1 MLIELGQAASLSNSQ
16 LEELGHALPMLLRL
30 GEPGEAS
37 SWIQQHYQI
46 GPERADA
53 LVRLL
58 QQGLPLQMQDDDGDW
73 LTFSLRQGDEAV
85 TQHILL
91 EAIRSLAQSGRL
103 ADAAHWYA
111 TEFSATPAASWDAVG
126 LMGASPVPTVE
137 PTDQTPRR
145 RGRPRRRRWMGLLIA
160 LLIVSI
166 GIGVFAALVLYRPPF

>member
-1 MLIELGQAASLSNSQ
+1 MLIELGPATSFSDTQ
-16 LEELGHALPMLLRL
+16 LEELGHALPMLLRH

-37 SWIQQHYQI
+37 SWIQQHYRI

-58 QQGLPLQMQDDDGDW
+58 QQGLPLQTQDDEGDW
-73 LTFSLRQGDEAV
+73 LTFSVRQGDEAV

-103 ADAAHWYA
+103 ADAANWYS
-111 TEFSATPAASWDAVG
+111 TEFAATPAASWEAVG
-126 LMGASPVPTVE
+126 LMGAPLVPKVE
-137 PTDQTPRR
+137 PFDQTPRR
-145 RGRPRRRRWMGLLIA
+145 RGHPRKRRWTGLLIA

-166 GIGVFAALVLYRPPF
+166 GVGVFITLVLYRPPF